1 MFRLSEQGQR
11 TLLAIA
17 RESVRSY
24 LSGEVLELPTLESVE
39 LLELRAVFVS
49 IHQGE
54 ALRGCVGNLNPNY
67 PLYQST
73 LECAISAAVSDPRFE
88 SLTLPELQDVSFEVS
103 VLSPVR
109 QIQEIDEIEVGKHG
123 LLVVK
128 GQSRGL
134 LLPQVAD
141 QFGWDRKRFLAET
154 CRKAGLSANDWS
166 EAAVYT
172 FTADVFGEQHAH
184 RLASQSANS

>member
-1 MFRLSEQGQR
+1 MFQLSEQGQR

-24 LSGEVLELPTLESVE
+24 LSGEVPELPTLESVE
-39 LLELRAVFVS
+39 LLELRALFVS

-54 ALRGCVGNLNPNY
+54 ASRGCVGNLNPNY
-67 PLYQST
+67 PLYQTTS
-73 LECAISAAVSDPRFE
+73 ECAISAAVSDSRFNA
-88 SLTLPELQDVSFEVS
+88 LTLPELPDVSFEVS

-134 LLPQVAD
+134 LLPQVAA

-154 CRKAGLSANDWS
+154 CRKAGLRANDWS

-172 FTADVFGEQHAH
+172 FTADVFGEQHDH